1 MATQPIELSLEE
13 LQIKLGKPIPAL
25 VEAIGD
31 EETREEFVALGSQIA
46 SRHILSDA
54 PRIYGVAYAFLSTA
68 TVAQKE
74 TIDVSLDLLAVG
86 VFLALELRA
95 LNAGTRK
102 ANDGADTDRSQA
114 EREAAAAFTDGRA
127 LRTRTVKLLKGI
139 AGRGANDRKRV
150 DDQTGTA
157 ENAESLAQGL
167 EAQATLLREFLGH
180 TQDKIAGRVALFGA
194 NETRA
199 FKLENAAKRIRET
212 ASAADARSVSKV
224 RQLEIDF
231 LDGVNLHVL
240 GELIHAFEA
249 AHDTDASIPRL
260 VPIATR
266 RLLARHSARNG
277 SEPVP
282 APAPIAPVETT

>member
-1 MATQPIELSLEE
+1 MATPPIELTLEA
-13 LQIKLGKPIPAL
+13 LQDKLGKPDPTF
-25 VEAIGD
+25 VEAIAD
-31 EETREEFVALGSQIA
+31 EQTREEFVALGSQIA

-54 PRIYGVAYAFLSTA
+54 PRIYGVAYAFFSTA
-68 TVAQKE
+68 TDTQRE
-74 TIDVSLDLLAVG
+74 TIDVSQDLIAVG

-95 LNAGTRK
+95 LHAGTRK
-102 ANDGADTDRSQA
+102 ANDEADAGRSRA
-114 EREAAAAFTDGRA
+114 DREAAAALTDGVA

-157 ENAESLAQGL
+157 ETAESLAQGL
-167 EAQATLLREFLGH
+167 EAQAALLREFLGH
-180 TQDKIAGRVALFGA
+180 TQDKIAARIALFGA
-194 NETRA
+194 NEARA
-199 FKLENAAKRIRET
+199 LKLEETATRIRET

-231 LDGVNLHVL
+231 MDGVNLHIL

-266 RLLARHSARNG
+266 RLLARYSGR
-277 SEPVP
+277 SDSKP
-282 APAPIAPVETT
+282 APSAPPVTP

>member
-1 MATQPIELSLEE
+1 MATQPIDLSLEE
-13 LQIKLGKPIPAL
+13 LQVKLGKPNPTL
-25 VEAIGD
+25 VEAICD

-68 TVAQKE
+68 TVAQRE

-86 VFLALELRA
+86 VFLALELRG
-95 LNAGTRK
+95 LTAGTRK
-102 ANDGADTDRSQA
+102 ANDDAEA
-114 EREAAAAFTDGRA
+114 ERSHADRNAAEAFTEGVA
-127 LRTRTVKLLKGI
+127 FRTRTVKLLKGI
-139 AGRGANDRKRV
+139 AGRSANDRKRV

-167 EAQATLLREFLGH
+167 DAQAALLREFLGH
-180 TQDKIAGRVALFGA
+180 TQDKIAARVALFGA
-194 NETRA
+194 NEARA
-199 FKLENAAKRIRET
+199 LKLENAAKRIRET

-231 LDGVNLHVL
+231 MDGVNLHVL

-249 AHDTDASIPRL
+249 AHDMDASIPRL
-260 VPIATR
+260 VPIAAR
-266 RLLARHSARNG
+266 RMLARHTIRNA
-277 SEPVP
+277 S
-282 APAPIAPVETT
+282 ETT

>member
-1 MATQPIELSLEE
+1 MATPPIELTLEA
-13 LQIKLGKPIPAL
+13 LQDKLGKPDPTL
-25 VEAIGD
+25 VEAIRD

-54 PRIYGVAYAFLSTA
+54 PRIYGVAYAFFSSA
-68 TVAQKE
+68 TDAQRE
-74 TIDVSLDLLAVG
+74 TIDASQDLIAVG

-102 ANDGADTDRSQA
+102 ANDGADTERSQA

-139 AGRGANDRKRV
+139 AGRSAKDRKRV

-167 EAQATLLREFLGH
+167 EAQATLLREFIGH
-180 TQDKIAGRVALFGA
+180 TQDKIAARVALFGA
-194 NETRA
+194 NEARA
-199 FKLENAAKRIRET
+199 LKLEEAATRIRDT
-212 ASAADARSVSKV
+212 SSAADTRSVSKV

-231 LDGVNLHVL
+231 MDGVNLHVL

-249 AHDTDASIPRL
+249 AHDMDASIPRL

-266 RLLARHSARNG
+266 RMLARHTIRNA
-277 SEPVP
+277 SEP
-282 APAPIAPVETT
+282 APNAPPETP

>member
-1 MATQPIELSLEE
+1 MATEPIELSLEA
-13 LQIKLGKPIPAL
+13 LHTKLGKPDPVL
-25 VEAIGD
+25 VEALSD

-68 TVAQKE
+68 TVAQRE

-86 VFLALELRA
+86 VFLALELQGLHA
-95 LNAGTRK
+95 DTRK
-102 ANDGADTDRSQA
+102 ANDGADA
-114 EREAAAAFTDGRA
+114 ERSHAQREASTAFTDGLA

-139 AGRGANDRKRV
+139 AGRAANDRKRV

-157 ENAESLAQGL
+157 ETAESLAQGL
-167 EAQATLLREFLGH
+167 EAQAALLREFLGH
-180 TQDKIAGRVALFGA
+180 KQDKVATRVALFGA
-194 NETRA
+194 NEARA
-199 FKLENAAKRIRET
+199 LKLEEAAKRIRET
-212 ASAADARSVSKV
+212 ASAADARSVTKV

-231 LDGVNLHVL
+231 MDGVNLHVL

-249 AHDTDASIPRL
+249 AHDADASIPRL

-266 RLLARHSARNG
+266 RLLARHTNRKAA
-277 SEPVP
+277 ET
-282 APAPIAPVETT
+282 APSAPVETT

>member
-1 MATQPIELSLEE
+1 MAAQPIELSLEE
-13 LQIKLGKPIPAL
+13 LQIKLGKPDPAL
-25 VEAIGD
+25 VAAISD
-31 EETREEFVALGSQIA
+31 EETREEFIALGSQIA

-68 TVAQKE
+68 TVAQRE

-86 VFLALELRA
+86 VFLALDLRA

-102 ANDGADTDRSQA
+102 ANDDAEAERSQA
-114 EREAAAAFTDGRA
+114 DREAAAAFTDGLA

-157 ENAESLAQGL
+157 ETAESLAQGL
-167 EAQATLLREFLGH
+167 DAQASLLREFLGH
-180 TQDKIAGRVALFGA
+180 SNDKIAVRVALYGA
-194 NETRA
+194 NEARA
-199 FKLENAAKRIRET
+199 LKLEEAAKRIRET
-212 ASAADARSVSKV
+212 ASAADARSVTKV

-231 LDGVNLHVL
+231 KDGVNLHVL

-249 AHDTDASIPRL
+249 AHDMDASIPRL

-266 RLLARHSARNG
+266 RMLARHTARKA
-277 SEPVP
+277 SEP
-282 APAPIAPVETT
+282 APSAPVETT